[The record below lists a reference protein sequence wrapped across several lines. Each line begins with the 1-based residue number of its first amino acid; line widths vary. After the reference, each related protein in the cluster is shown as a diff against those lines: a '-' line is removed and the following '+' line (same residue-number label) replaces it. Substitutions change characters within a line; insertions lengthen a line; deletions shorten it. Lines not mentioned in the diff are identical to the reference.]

1 MKTFNAQSTPI
12 SKTTCTLIKTELT
25 NRLKAVKSNKAMVD
39 SLYAE
44 GYRAADFDEKGS
56 KPASMVIGE
65 IRHEQPR
72 YTQLHGIYTAA
83 QPVKTRRL
91 LALSLADRK
100 ARTEAE
106 QMEVK
111 RVKKVITDS
120 IANLQKGLT
129 ARVTA
134 ADAVTWELAVVA
146 SIPKADM
153 AKAVVSGSGAVK
165 SLVEEAKR
173 RAKEDEHPLV
183 ERTALK
189 LAQIIKG
196 LKADG
201 RYTPLRNQLNKVC
214 KGFQKE
220 HEALKALKDKS

>member
-1 MKTFNAQSTPI
+1 MI
-12 SKTTCTLIKTELT
+12 
-25 NRLKAVKSNKAMVD
+25 D

-44 GYRAADFDEKGS
+44 GYRAADFNEKGS
-56 KPASMVIGE
+56 TPVSMVVGE
-65 IRHEQPR
+65 SQHEQPR

-83 QPVKTRRL
+83 QPAKTRQL
-91 LALSLADRK
+91 LALSLAERK
-100 ARTEAE
+100 MRTEAE
-106 QMEVK
+106 QETA
-111 RVKKVITDS
+111 RIAKKKITDS

-134 ADAVTWELAVVA
+134 ADAVTWELQVIA

-153 AKAVVSGSGAVK
+153 AKAVQSGSGAVK

-173 RAKEDEHPLV
+173 RTKEDEHPLV
-183 ERTALK
+183 QRTAVK
-189 LAQIIKG
+189 LALIIKG

-214 KGFQKE
+214 KGFEKE
-220 HEALKALKDKS
+220 HEALKALKAKS